1 MLSLKNRR
9 ICLKEAKSIE
19 LFLRLLRRGFV
30 TDPECT
36 LHKFLAGI
44 THPSDSGWTLSH
56 KLLAQRLFLSNDRE
70 LTLALLGLLPEVRQA
85 WLSIMAARCKEAGHM
100 TDGVNLVQLIT
111 QLQGAAAW
119 VEAALPDQQLSASPY
134 VDIERDLLGVS
145 LEQTAATPML
155 ARILA
160 VTFALQQGQA
170 EALPVMPMIDAS
182 GMEAGQNWVKG
193 RLLALPGASADPEH
207 VLTDTEYAEK
217 STIGVMNWVLRQP
230 WALLLS
236 MVVYAQYNWAA
247 EARGGLLLE
256 LLPGQNAYQPSH
268 INVLIQ
274 GHEGDE
280 TLCGSLAELILRS
293 LDHLG
298 GHCFPARPTPATLD
312 GALAGM
318 IGQLLT
324 QTVWRYQDGA
334 SGQNGQ
340 YVIHPDFADAC
351 FRLPGSK
358 VFNRTGRPIWQAIR
372 LVAEQWR
379 DERRSTSREGVNE

>member
-1 MLSLKNRR
+1 
-9 ICLKEAKSIE
+9 LKEAKSIE
-19 LFLRLLRRGFV
+19 LFLRLVRRGFV
-30 TDPECT
+30 ADPERA
-36 LHKFLAGI
+36 LHKFLAG
-44 THPSDSGWTLSH
+44 TAHTSNSGWTLSH
-56 KLLAQRLFLSNDRE
+56 KLLAQRLYLSDERE
-70 LTLALLGLLPEVRQA
+70 LALALLGLLPEVRQA
-85 WLSIMAARCKEAGHM
+85 WLSIMAARCKEAGHIV
-100 TDGVNLVQLIT
+100 DGVNLVQLIT

-119 VEAALPDQQLSASPY
+119 VEAALPDAQLSVSPY
-134 VDIERDLLGVS
+134 ADLERDLLGVS
-145 LEQTAATPML
+145 LEQAAATPQL

-170 EALPVMPMIDAS
+170 EELPVMPMIDAS
-182 GMEAGQNWVKG
+182 GMEANQNWIKG
-193 RLLALPGASADPEH
+193 RLLALPGNSADPEY
-207 VLTDTEYAEK
+207 VLTEIEYAEK
-217 STIGVMNWVLRQP
+217 NMIGAMNWVLRQP

-256 LLPGQNAYQPSH
+256 VLPGQNAYQPSH

-274 GHEGDE
+274 GPEGDE

-298 GHCFPARPTPATLD
+298 VYCFPVRPTPATLD
-312 GALAGM
+312 GVLAGM
-318 IGQLLT
+318 IGQLLI

-334 SGQNGQ
+334 SGQNGH